1 MYMEE
6 CPICR
11 TNIEFLSVTKN
22 YILEDLIKQRC
33 IEPQMINYYMLKMD
47 TSNIINYYSRR
58 PDIECPICFQDMKSP
73 RILSCAHTICSE
85 CTKKFNWNKGKF
97 ITADIWRNKYYNTI
111 IRIED
116 IVKQR
121 DRDIQNL
128 MNSRDYFRKRIEF
141 YKNKSFIHKEQ
152 LKKKCNNKYRKKICI
167 WWLEGMCKYSNE
179 ECCYAHGENYL
190 ISYE

>member
-58 PDIECPICFQDMKSP
+58 PDIECPICFQEMKSP
-73 RILSCAHTICSE
+73 RILSCGHTICSE
-85 CTKKFNWNKGKF
+85 CTKKFNWNKCFKETMKF
-97 ITADIWRNKYYNTI
+97 YS
-111 IRIED
+111 E
-116 IVKQR
+116 
-121 DRDIQNL
+121 IQ
-128 MNSRDYFRKRIEF
+128 
-141 YKNKSFIHKEQ
+141 
-152 LKKKCNNKYRKKICI
+152 KKKN
-167 WWLEGMCKYSNE
+167 
-179 ECCYAHGENYL
+179 
-190 ISYE
+190 